1 MRKIW
6 EEFYNCIKIISRY
19 FNFCIYIYM
28 NNRCR
33 LSARTPF
40 CAQRRERHKMED
52 SRFSTSPSSV
62 RADDD
67 DPDKRNLALW
77 WKRGSCGMASRAT
90 VFVEVHSDYG
100 LSVACRPLEWKSSNV
115 CGAIEFVTP
124 RLRVYSGETRTIF
137 LSVRIHSIL
146 NTPRYISP
154 FTFDMDIAI
163 FRIYL
168 DTR

>member
-1 MRKIW
+1 MIYIYINLRKGMRKIW

-100 LSVACRPLEWKSSNV
+100 LSVACRPLEWKSSSEATFAV
-115 CGAIEFVTP
+115 PSSLLHHAYVFT
-124 RLRVYSGETRTIF
+124 L
-137 LSVRIHSIL
+137 VRRE
-146 NTPRYISP
+146 RYFCRFG
-154 FTFDMDIAI
+154 FTAF
-163 FRIYL
+163 
-168 DTR
+168 